1 MTDRVDLKAL
11 TNSYNDLK
19 QKGAKMPDGV
29 QKKFEGAILN
39 GQQTNKPGAFE
50 ENSGFGI
57 KGLSIERTG
66 QTESTGN
73 VYQHGAAVENPDD
86 PVTQFKKL
94 DKDGDLK
101 VSAQEYTDSIVEE
114 YVSNGHQLPSGYD
127 NIAEFINA
135 KYEEFKKFAG
145 KDVSM
150 NIDEF
155 RAMLEARLSESAK
168 DIAKAAAA
176 EAAAGAMNGVLDPSE
191 PNPPAPPETPTADTT
206 AYEGDH
212 NYSGDVDWSGNVPN
226 DSTHNAEYYQ
236 NGTLTGTEQEH
247 ISGTEQYSSTTH
259 ISGNDGHW
267 EYIKKTDN

>member
-29 QKKFEGAILN
+29 QKKFEGAIFN
-39 GQQTNKPGAFE
+39 GQRTNKPGAFE

-155 RAMLEARLSESAK
+155 RAMVEARLSEAAK
-168 DIAKAAAA
+168 GIAKAAV
-176 EAAAGAMNGVLDPSE
+176 AGATKELNT
-191 PNPPAPPETPTADTT
+191 PPATPPETPPSDTT
-206 AYEGDH
+206 AYEGDY
-212 NYSGDVDWSGNVPN
+212 NYSGDVDLSGDVPY

-247 ISGTEQYSSTTH
+247 ISGTEQYNSTTH

>member
-29 QKKFEGAILN
+29 QKKFEGAIFN
-39 GQQTNKPGAFE
+39 GQQTNKPDTFE

-176 EAAAGAMNGVLDPSE
+176 GAVAGAMNGVLDPSE
-191 PNPPAPPETPTADTT
+191 PNPPAPHETPTADTT
-206 AYEGDH
+206 AYEGYL

-226 DSTHNAEYYQ
+226 DITHNVVYSENGKIVDTEPEYTYD
-236 NGTLTGTEQEH
+236 
-247 ISGTEQYSSTTH
+247 TTH

>member
-29 QKKFEGAILN
+29 QKKFEGAIFN

-101 VSAQEYTDSIVEE
+101 VSAQEYTDSIVED
-114 YVSNGHQLPSGYD
+114 YVSNGHALPSQYD
-127 NIAEFINA
+127 NIADFIND
-135 KYEEFKKFAG
+135 KFEEFKKFAG
-145 KDVSM
+145 EDVSM

-155 RAMLEARLSESAK
+155 RAMLEGRLS
-168 DIAKAAAA
+168 
-176 EAAAGAMNGVLDPSE
+176 EAAAGAMNGVPDPSE

-226 DSTHNAEYYQ
+226 DITHNAEYHQ
-236 NGTLTGTEQEH
+236 NGTLAGTEQKH

-267 EYIKKTDN
+267 EYDNPVKETDN

>member
-11 TNSYNDLK
+11 TNNYNQLRTKDGK
-19 QKGAKMPDGV
+19 TTDGV
-29 QKKFEGAILN
+29 QKKSEGTIFN
-39 GQQTNKPGAFE
+39 GQQSNKPDVIE
-50 ENSGFGI
+50 ESSGFGI
-57 KGLSIERTG
+57 KGLSIERSG
-66 QTESTGN
+66 QTESTGSSN
-73 VYQHGAAVENPDD
+73 ASQQGAAVENSND
-86 PVTQFKKL
+86 PVTRFKQL

-114 YVSNGHQLPSGYD
+114 YVNNGHALPSQYD
-127 NIAEFINA
+127 NIADFIND
-135 KYEEFKKFAG
+135 KFKEFKKFAG

-155 RAMLEARLSESAK
+155 RAMLEARLSEAAK
-168 DIAKAAAA
+168 GIAKAAAA
-176 EAAAGAMNGVLDPSE
+176 GAAAGAMNGVLDPSE

-212 NYSGDVDWSGNVPN
+212 NYSGDVDLSGDVPN
-226 DSTHNAEYYQ
+226 DITHNVVYSENGKIVDTEPEYTYD
-236 NGTLTGTEQEH
+236 
-247 ISGTEQYSSTTH
+247 TTH

>member
-29 QKKFEGAILN
+29 QKKFEGAIFN
-39 GQQTNKPGAFE
+39 GQQSNKPDVIE
-50 ENSGFGI
+50 ESSGFGI
-57 KGLSIERTG
+57 KGLSIERSG
-66 QTESTGN
+66 QTESTGSSN
-73 VYQHGAAVENPDD
+73 ASQQGAAVENSND
-86 PVTQFKKL
+86 PVTRFKQL

-101 VSAQEYTDSIVEE
+101 VSAQEYTDSIVED
-114 YVSNGHQLPSGYD
+114 YVSNGHALPSQYD
-127 NIAEFINA
+127 NIADFIND
-135 KYEEFKKFAG
+135 KFKEFKKFAG

-155 RAMLEARLSESAK
+155 RAMVEARLSEAAK
-168 DIAKAAAA
+168 GIAKAAV
-176 EAAAGAMNGVLDPSE
+176 AGATKELNT
-191 PNPPAPPETPTADTT
+191 PPAAPPETPPSDTT

-212 NYSGDVDWSGNVPN
+212 NYSGDVDLSGDVPY

-259 ISGNDGHW
+259 ISGNVGHW
-267 EYIKKTDN
+267 ENIKKTDN